1 MLQSS
6 KVHVEQPLSLCS
18 RAHGPQLMKSASLE
32 PVLSNKRSH
41 CNEKPKLCKG
51 REALH
56 RSNQRKASVATKT
69 QHSLKKHKIR
79 ILKN

>member
-1 MLQSS
+1 MLQSN
-6 KVHVEQPLSLCS
+6 KVHAEQLLSLRS
-18 RAHGPQLMKSASLE
+18 RAHGPQLMKSASLG
-32 PVLSNKRSH
+32 PVLSNKRGH

-51 REALH
+51 RVALH
-56 RSNQRKASVATKT
+56 RSNQRKARVATKM